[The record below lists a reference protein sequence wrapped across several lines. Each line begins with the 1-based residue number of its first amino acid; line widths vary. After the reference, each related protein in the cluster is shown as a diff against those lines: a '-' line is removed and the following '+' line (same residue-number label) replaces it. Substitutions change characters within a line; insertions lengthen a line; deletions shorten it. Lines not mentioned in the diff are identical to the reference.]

1 MPCLM
6 RNGLNYTGGGSGGSE
21 TPVGSANIVELTQE
35 EYDALDDG
43 KLTDDTLYMIKDGI
57 PSVLD
62 NCVLLWENPNPS
74 IAFDSQDIILASD
87 DYDIL
92 EIFFAL
98 SNASTSAISDR
109 LIKNTDS
116 FLSSHSYTGNDI
128 LLLRRNVN
136 KGNNPK
142 ILNFGDSH
150 FIRSTTNPSNV
161 VDNTKNIPVKIYGYK
176 ISGKYPSSVDQT
188 SAQNNIFSYEET
200 RIGTWVDG
208 KPLYRKMV
216 IIQDPQNP
224 AAGSSVTKIPVNIE
238 DIEFGYVNI
247 GSTFYVGKSEQNSIA
262 SLAHDIKN
270 FFAQYYVPDKEIWLR
285 GFAETNIVIVCLE
298 YTKTINSTG
307 G

>member
-1 MPCLM
+1 M

-21 TPVGSANIVELTQE
+21 TPVRSANIVELTQE
-35 EYDALDDG
+35 EYDALDNG

-74 IAFDSQDIILASD
+74 IAFNSQDITLAGD

-98 SNASTSAISDR
+98 SNASTSTISDR

-136 KGNNPK
+136 KCNNPK

-208 KPLYRKMV
+208 KPLYRKILV
-216 IIQDPQNP
+216 GELADKTERQYDTGVQNID
-224 AAGSSVTKIPVNIE
+224 V
-238 DIEFGYVNI
+238 GYVNI
-247 GSTFYVGKSEQNSIA
+247 GNSFLINQNTENVVYFSFCNPSNIDNVWFNSEINKVSVRSFTNLSIYTA
-262 SLAHDIKN
+262 FIC
-270 FFAQYYVPDKEIWLR
+270 F
-285 GFAETNIVIVCLE
+285 E
-298 YTKTINSTG
+298 YTKTTDVAKNFKMEE
-307 G
+307 